1 MRISDWSSDVCSSDL
16 ETEQSELLYVNA
28 HFGDTTTRF
37 YRFQNPDDGSVD
49 YFDADGRSIR
59 QFLLRNP
66 VPNGRMTSGFGMRRH
81 PIIGYA
87 RMHTGT
93 DWAAPRGPPIIA
105 AGNGGVETAGWDSGR
120 YGKIGRA

>member
-93 DWAAPRGPPIIA
+93 DWAAPRGTPIIA
-105 AGNGGVETAGWDSGR
+105 AGNGVVEKDRKSTRLNSSP
-120 YGKIGRA
+120 